1 MATQTTKAKK
11 QAHGTKR
18 AAIYVR
24 VSSEKQA
31 EKASP
36 EAQEADARA
45 LCERQGYSVTEV
57 YRDTEKYRVNGRMVE
72 PSGTRQDRPQFKR
85 MLRDADA
92 DLFDVII
99 AWREDRLY
107 RGVNRAMLEIS
118 ERVKSK
124 AITVELVKEHYDPA
138 IAEVKAWAA
147 GVELQARRDRTAMGV
162 TARLMAGKVWYS
174 NPPYGYDYD
183 KQAGQLA
190 VNESEA
196 YWVRLIWQWYAE
208 GASVKTIQKRLITAG
223 AQQKGVTSRKYV
235 WSLDSIRRILNRDGY
250 YTGQTIIRRDGT
262 EYFLSMPPVI
272 DEGIYQAVKDRL
284 ARYKAYPSGNY
295 QQYALAAGKVFCQSC
310 NRRMSVIKKYSRGG
324 GGSKKYNYYYYMC
337 NSIAHG
343 TSAADCR
350 KYQLVANTDAE
361 IWRKV
366 WEAMSE
372 PEVLEAKINERIA
385 QLQAEHTDAQGDFD
399 RTQGN
404 LNELTLKRQQVI
416 AWALNKIISEDDL
429 QKQLAAL
436 DWQAAELQ
444 KELTAAALLTGDL
457 ASQLQAI
464 ADDLRERVEV
474 GRELL
479 AVENPTP
486 EQQRATFEFK
496 RTIIQALVIQA
507 EINGDK
513 SVTVHL
519 VAGKGPRADDLL
531 SVGDRPSKSRAN
543 SDR

>member
-1 MATQTTKAKK
+1 MAKQITKAKK
-11 QAHGTKR
+11 EAHGTKR

-31 EKASP
+31 EKVSP
-36 EAQEADARA
+36 EAQETDART
-45 LCERQGYSVTEV
+45 LCERQGYIVAEV

-92 DLFDVII
+92 GLFDVII

-183 KQAGQLA
+183 KLAGQLV

-196 YWVRLIWQWYAE
+196 HWVRLIWQWYAE

-262 EYFLSMPPVI
+262 EYFL
-272 DEGIYQAVKDRL
+272 
-284 ARYKAYPSGNY
+284 
-295 QQYALAAGKVFCQSC
+295 C
-310 NRRMSVIKKYSRGG
+310 NAPQILDSV
-324 GGSKKYNYYYYMC
+324 
-337 NSIAHG
+337 
-343 TSAADCR
+343 
-350 KYQLVANTDAE
+350 V
-361 IWRKV
+361 
-366 WEAMSE
+366 
-372 PEVLEAKINERIA
+372 
-385 QLQAEHTDAQGDFD
+385 
-399 RTQGN
+399 
-404 LNELTLKRQQVI
+404 
-416 AWALNKIISEDDL
+416 
-429 QKQLAAL
+429 KQLYGSRKGVL
-436 DWQAAELQ
+436 HDQE
-444 KELTAAALLTGDL
+444 
-457 ASQLQAI
+457 
-464 ADDLRERVEV
+464 
-474 GRELL
+474 
-479 AVENPTP
+479 TP
-486 EQQRATFEFK
+486 Y
-496 RTIIQALVIQA
+496 V
-507 EINGDK
+507 
-513 SVTVHL
+513 
-519 VAGKGPRADDLL
+519 
-531 SVGDRPSKSRAN
+531 
-543 SDR
+543 